1 MAKTNDA
8 LRILERVTGAHSAV
22 RQGIANARM
31 NLEVA
36 QMIYDARTKAGLSQR
51 ALADLVGSRQSVMAR
66 LEDGD
71 YKGHSLSML
80 QRIGDA
86 LGRRLEVR
94 FVTAR
99 RAGPR
104 RARELAGTN
113 RIKRRA

>member
-1 MAKTNDA
+1 
-8 LRILERVTGAHSAV
+8 
-22 RQGIANARM
+22 
-31 NLEVA
+31 
-36 QMIYDARTKAGLSQR
+36 
-51 ALADLVGSRQSVMAR
+51 MAR